1 MGIALFPLQFLALRI
16 YGSSFDVSSILIIL
30 FISLLVLKI
39 HVLDVSG
46 KNKQTVSLI
55 LIFLGIQL
63 LLFFINDTPLFR
75 FVSGLFWFGG
85 LLLVYLF
92 KNDIKIDFQIA
103 HKIISNTLFISALVM
118 IFEWFLHKR
127 PKAFFDEP
135 SYASLA
141 IYSISSAYFGCFI
154 FFEDLDKKK
163 NKLYL
168 LGCFYFFVGL
178 LTTSMHIISLIIV
191 IFLFLLTASNKRKV
205 LYVLVSILII
215 YFASSKIFSFQN
227 IYNRITSIVSGST
240 INPSS
245 YQDVE
250 KNFNKSTMAWL
261 DGYEQTKAALK
272 INPIVGLGLGST
284 GYFKYDSNY
293 NQHLINIYKSNPNR
307 FDSYS
312 GLFRLIIELGLIF
325 GTLVLLLLLKNI
337 LKIYRDRS
345 VLISKVNYEIFFI
358 RFFSLTLFIGI
369 LIKEPVYSRSLVYV
383 AILLFST
390 SFIGSI
396 KEKPLK

>member
-39 HVLDVSG
+39 LFLDVSG
-46 KNKQTVSLI
+46 KNKKTVSLI

-63 LLFFINDTPLFR
+63 LLFLINDTPLFR
-75 FVSGLFWFGG
+75 FVSGLVWFGG

-92 KNDIKIDFQIA
+92 KNDIKIDFQIV
-103 HKIISNTLFISALVM
+103 HKIISHTIFISALIM

-135 SYASLA
+135 SYASVA

-178 LTTSMHIISLIIV
+178 LTTSMHIISFNIV
-191 IFLFLLTASNKRKV
+191 MCLFLLIASNKRKV
-205 LYVLVSILII
+205 LYVLGSILII
-215 YFASSKIFSFQN
+215 YFVSSKIVSFDD
-227 IYNRITSIVSGST
+227 IYNRISSVKLVSIT
-240 INPSS
+240 KPSS
-245 YQDVE
+245 YQDLE
-250 KNFNKSTMAWL
+250 KNFNRSTMAWL
-261 DGYEQTKAALK
+261 DGYEQAKAALK

-293 NQHLINIYKSNPNR
+293 NQLLINVYKSNPNR

-312 GLFRLIIELGLIF
+312 GFFRLIIELGLIF
-325 GTLVLLLLLKNI
+325 GALVLLLLLKNI

-383 AILLFST
+383 ATLLFST

-396 KEKPLK
+396 KEKPFK

>member
-16 YGSSFDVSSILIIL
+16 YGSSFDVSSILIVL
-30 FISLLVLKI
+30 FINLLALKI
-39 HVLDVSG
+39 LAFDVSG
-46 KNKQTVSLI
+46 KNKQAVSLI

-63 LLFFINDTPLFR
+63 LLFLINGTPLFR
-75 FVSGLFWFGG
+75 LVSGLIWFGG

-92 KNDIKIDFQIA
+92 KNDIKIDFRIT
-103 HKIISNTLFISALVM
+103 HKIISNTLFITALVM

-135 SYASLA
+135 SYASVA

-154 FFEDLDKKK
+154 FFEDLGKKK

-178 LTTSMHIISLIIV
+178 LTTSMHIVSFTIV
-191 IFLFLLTASNKRKV
+191 ICLFLLIASNKRKV
-205 LYVLVSILII
+205 LYVFGSILII
-215 YFASSKIFSFQN
+215 YFASSKIVSFDN
-227 IYNRITSIVSGST
+227 YYNRISSIKS
-240 INPSS
+240 IPIKNPSS
-245 YQDVE
+245 YQDSE
-250 KNFNKSTMAWL
+250 KSFNRSSMAWL
-261 DGYEQTKAALK
+261 DGYEQAKAALK
-272 INPIVGLGLGST
+272 INPIFGLGLGSS
-284 GYFKYDSNY
+284 GYFKYDSRY
-293 NQHLINIYKSNPNR
+293 NQYLIDIYKSNPNR

-312 GLFRLIIELGLIF
+312 GFFRLIIELGLIF
-325 GTLVLLLLLKNI
+325 STLVLLLLLKNI

-345 VLISKVNYEIFFI
+345 ALISKVNYEIFFI
-358 RFFSLTLFIGI
+358 RFFSLTLFIGV

-383 AILLFST
+383 ATLLFST

-396 KEKPLK
+396 KEKPFK